1 MPQYAILQSHPP
13 DNCPM
18 ANAKVRAHALA
29 NLPQLDDKAKAKGI
43 TITVNVHLDPAHK
56 ALMIMEGPS
65 AEAVRDLI
73 FEAGFMQF
81 TDSELYL
88 VTPLPELV
96 AKVGDFPT
104 VY

>member
-18 ANAKVRAHALA
+18 ANAKVRAHALEH
-29 NLPQLDDKAKAKGI
+29 LPHLDEKAKAKGI
-43 TITVNVHLDPAHK
+43 TITLNVHLDPAHK
-56 ALMIMEGPS
+56 ALMVMEGPS

-81 TDSELYL
+81 TESELYL

-96 AKVGDFPT
+96 AKVGEFPT